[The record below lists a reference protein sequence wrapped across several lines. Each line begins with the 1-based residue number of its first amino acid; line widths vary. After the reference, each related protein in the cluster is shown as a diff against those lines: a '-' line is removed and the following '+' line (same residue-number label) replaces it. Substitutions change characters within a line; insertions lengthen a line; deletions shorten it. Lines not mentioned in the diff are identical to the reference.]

1 MNILSP
7 IEYEDAGPEVR
18 AVYDEIR
25 AVRKTTAINNFWKTL
40 AHDPVLLQ
48 LKWKAVRAAMA
59 PGQIDALTKEL
70 IYMAVGVSHGNDYA
84 LRTHLAAAR
93 AKGLT
98 DAMYAEFMTVVQL
111 AAGNVALI
119 NGLGIELDAHL
130 KPGALTNN
138 TAASRSKENTH
149 EHN

>member
-1 MNILSP
+1 VNILSP

-40 AHDPVLLQ
+40 AHDPMLLQ
-48 LKWKAVRAAMA
+48 LKWKAVRTAMA
-59 PGQIDALTKEL
+59 PGQLDALTKEL
-70 IYMAVGVSHGNDYA
+70 VYMAVGVSHGNDYA
-84 LRTHLAAAR
+84 LRTHLTAAR
-93 AKGLT
+93 GKGLT
-98 DAMYAEFMTVVQL
+98 DAMYAEFMAVVQL

-130 KPGALTNN
+130 MPDTPTKSEARQARG
-138 TAASRSKENTH
+138 ENV
-149 EHN
+149 

>member
-1 MNILSP
+1 MNILPP
-7 IEYEDAGPEVR
+7 IEYEDAAPEVR

-40 AHDPVLLQ
+40 AHDPALLQ
-48 LKWKAVRAAMA
+48 LKWKAVCTAMA
-59 PGQIDALTKEL
+59 PGRLDALTKEL
-70 IYMAVGVSHGNDYA
+70 IYMAVGVSHANDYA

-119 NGLGIELDAHL
+119 NGLGIELDSHL
-130 KPGALTNN
+130 KPGA
-138 TAASRSKENTH
+138 AAGNPVASTSGENTH
-149 EHN
+149 EHH

>member
-25 AVRKTTAINNFWKTL
+25 AVRKTNNINNFWKTL
-40 AHDPVLLQ
+40 AHDPMLLQ
-48 LKWKAVRAAMA
+48 LKWKAVRTAMA
-59 PGQIDALTKEL
+59 PGQLDALTKEL
-70 IYMAVGVSHGNDYA
+70 VYMAVGVSHGNDYA

-130 KPGALTNN
+130 MPDAPAKSETRQARG
-138 TAASRSKENTH
+138 ENV
-149 EHN
+149 

>member
-1 MNILSP
+1 VNILPP
-7 IEYEDAGPEVR
+7 IEYEDAAPEVR

-40 AHDPVLLQ
+40 AHDPALLQ
-48 LKWKAVRAAMA
+48 LKWKAVCTAMA
-59 PGQIDALTKEL
+59 PGRLDALTKEL
-70 IYMAVGVSHGNDYA
+70 IYMAVGVSHANDYA

-98 DAMYAEFMTVVQL
+98 DGMYAEFMTVVQL

-119 NGLGIELDAHL
+119 NGLGIELDSHL
-130 KPGALTNN
+130 KPGA
-138 TAASRSKENTH
+138 AAGNPVASTSGENTH
-149 EHN
+149 EHH